1 MQDKNKKM
9 YSVIATGLN
18 TIKCIDASTGEIK
31 RSLKLS
37 GRISSSPVVVG
48 NKATIILQGTSGK
61 QKGYIFNLPSLSQ
74 TFSFNVS

>member
-1 MQDKNKKM
+1 
-9 YSVIATGLN
+9 
-18 TIKCIDASTGEIK
+18 
-31 RSLKLS
+31 
-37 GRISSSPVVVG
+37 VVVG